1 MRALRMTDKRTAPL
15 LGRRPASALPNLA
28 DPAQYVRREW
38 ARGTAR
44 FFAALRMTAR
54 QRRGCVWSRY
64 RGRRPFAIAQ
74 GELATAEREGP
85 GAMLRMAALRNG
97 EGRRAEGW

>member
-28 DPAQYVRREW
+28 
-38 ARGTAR
+38 
-44 FFAALRMTAR
+44 LRMTAR
-54 QRRGCVWSRY
+54 QRRGCVWPRY

-74 GELATAEREGP
+74 GELAPAERGGP
-85 GAMLRMAALRNG
+85 GAMLRMAALQNG
-97 EGRRAEGW
+97 DGRRAEGW